1 MNIVKPLR
9 IVAAV
14 LLLVVGVEVWGI
26 THTPTYEVELANAKA
41 AYEAALK
48 EYRELKTA
56 ADAAAT
62 GW

>member
-1 MNIVKPLR
+1 MKPLR

-26 THTPTYEVELANAKA
+26 THTPTYDRELAEAKA
-41 AYEAALK
+41 AYEAALN
-48 EYRELKTA
+48 EYKVLKTA

>member
-1 MNIVKPLR
+1 MKPLR

-26 THTPTYEVELANAKA
+26 MHTPTYDRELAEAKA
-41 AYEAALK
+41 AYEAALNEHK
-48 EYRELKTA
+48 VLKTA

>member
-1 MNIVKPLR
+1 MKPLR

-26 THTPTYEVELANAKA
+26 MHTPTYDWELAEAKA
-41 AYEAALK
+41 AYEAALS
-48 EYRELKTA
+48 EYKVLKTA

>member
-1 MNIVKPLR
+1 VNIVKPLR

-26 THTPTYEVELANAKA
+26 MHTPTYDRELSEAKA

-56 ADAAAT
+56 ADAAAAE
-62 GW
+62 W

>member
-1 MNIVKPLR
+1 MKPLR

-26 THTPTYEVELANAKA
+26 MHTPTYDKELAEDKA
-41 AYEAALK
+41 AYEAALN
-48 EYRELKTA
+48 EYKVLKTA